1 MTKKDE
7 LIKKLQEMLKLTG
20 YQLSWLTRD
29 QLSGLT
35 RDQLSGLTDE
45 TLEAIIE
52 NLSSRT

>member
-35 RDQLSGLTDE
+35 RE

-52 NLSSRT
+52 NLENSQEPKG